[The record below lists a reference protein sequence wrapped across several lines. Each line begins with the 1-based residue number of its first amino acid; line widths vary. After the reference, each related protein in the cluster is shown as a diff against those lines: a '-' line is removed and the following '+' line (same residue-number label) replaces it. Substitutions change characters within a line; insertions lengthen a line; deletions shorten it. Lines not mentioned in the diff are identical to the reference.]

1 MSHMKERLIEE
12 AEAYARDGMPLPLDL
27 ISSLMAYGIDH
38 TLYSNEHT
46 SPTGEETTEED
57 IHNVD

>member
-1 MSHMKERLIEE
+1 MSNMKERLIEE
-12 AEAYARDGMPLPLDL
+12 AEAYHRDGHTLPLDL
-27 ISSLMAYGIDH
+27 ISSLMAAGIDH

-46 SPTGEETTEED
+46 SPTGEEDEE